1 MAIYMLPAGHL
12 CCIASCES
20 KLALWWLL
28 FLCKKNTANICSEQT
43 SLLVQREEMQVW
55 RSWSPT
61 ISALCSVGIQC
72 DTEAWVLYCIYDSPA
87 WILYSRLRWMSLGL
101 DYTKRKTLSFLLN
114 HLIHLTSRFC
124 CFTTELIIYSKHF
137 LQKQQQQ
144 QNNQNYLLK
153 TYLQNFEFTSLVY
166 RTGGLYSSI
175 YTAHIFRLLLF
186 FQRPI
191 ANCNYCLY

>member
-1 MAIYMLPAGHL
+1 MAIYMLPASHL
-12 CCIASCES
+12 CCIAPCES

-61 ISALCSVGIQC
+61 ILALCSVGIQC

-101 DYTKRKTLSFLLN
+101 DYTKTLSFLLN

-124 CFTTELIIYSKHF
+124 CFTTELKWLFTQNIFYKNNNNNKTTKTIYSK
-137 LQKQQQQ
+137 LI
-144 QNNQNYLLK
+144 YK
-153 TYLQNFEFTSLVY
+153 TLNSQAWSTEQEAYIQAF
-166 RTGGLYSSI
+166 I
-175 YTAHIFRLLLF
+175 QPIFSGCFCFSRG
-186 FQRPI
+186 P
-191 ANCNYCLY
+191 

>member
-1 MAIYMLPAGHL
+1 MAIYMLPASYL
-12 CCIASCES
+12 CCIAPCES

-101 DYTKRKTLSFLLN
+101 DYTKTLSFLLN

-124 CFTTELIIYSKHF
+124 CFTTELKWLFTQNIFYKNNNNNKTTKTIYSK
-137 LQKQQQQ
+137 LI
-144 QNNQNYLLK
+144 YK
-153 TYLQNFEFTSLVY
+153 TLNSQAWSTEQEAYIQAF
-166 RTGGLYSSI
+166 I
-175 YTAHIFRLLLF
+175 QPIFSGCFCFSRG
-186 FQRPI
+186 P
-191 ANCNYCLY
+191 